1 MPSVDDTRARRWRLL
16 IWIVFVA
23 VTMAVSARQPG
34 WDLRGEYV
42 AARLI
47 AAGRASAL
55 YDQAAGDAARQQNSA
70 WSSAA
75 LSGGITDRVV
85 VSYIKTPLW
94 SWLMSPLA
102 GAVSFAVFRTIFAAL
117 SAMAMA
123 CLVFVAARQW
133 APRLMAPAWQ
143 AAILAALFLT
153 VPFFSSLVLSQTHV
167 LFVCLVVLAC
177 SAVLSGRP
185 LSAGALLAVAASVKI
200 TPVWVAVTWLIAG
213 RARAVA
219 GFALCS
225 CLLVALT
232 LLETGW
238 QIFGTFVQTL
248 QRFSGTVLLSGN
260 NCSLASVLLRKS
272 LNDDTAYR
280 WQTVPFPLWVNLV
293 SLAAVAAVAVIGGLL
308 DRRPG
313 VTPALQT
320 GGILTLVGATAF
332 SPLAWNHYFIVLIVP
347 VMLMLDASRGCARPF
362 WGLLV
367 FAVFALNVPPLAFTI
382 GAPLSIVAMRS
393 EFWAGM
399 LCLFA
404 LLVLSL
410 YQGKRFFFE
419 KKNQKTFAG
428 LG

>member
-1 MPSVDDTRARRWRLL
+1 MTEANEISAQKWRML
-16 IWIVFVA
+16 IWIAFVA
-23 VTMAVSARQPG
+23 LTMAVSARQPG

-47 AAGRASAL
+47 AAGEVSAL
-55 YDQAAGDAARQQNSA
+55 YDQAAGDAAKQQNSA

-75 LSGGITDRVV
+75 LAGGITDRVV

-123 CLVFVAARQW
+123 ALVFLTARQW
-133 APRLMAPAWQ
+133 APRLMAPGWQ
-143 AAILAALFLT
+143 AAILASLFLT

-167 LFVCLVVLAC
+167 LFVFLVVLAC
-177 SAVLSGRP
+177 IAALNDRP
-185 LSAGALLAVAASVKI
+185 LSGGALLALAASVKI
-200 TPVWVAVTWLIAG
+200 TPLWIAVTWLVGG
-213 RARAVA
+213 RARAAVS
-219 GFALCS
+219 FALCS

-260 NCSLASVLLRKS
+260 NCSLASVLLGKS
-272 LNDDTAYR
+272 LDEDTAYR
-280 WQTVPFPLWVNLV
+280 WQTVPFPLWANLV
-293 SLAAVAAVAVIGGLL
+293 SVGAVAAVAVIGGLL

-313 VTPALQT
+313 LPPELRT
-320 GGILTLVGATAF
+320 GAILTLVAATAF

-347 VMLMLDASRGCARPF
+347 VMLMLDASRGPARPF

-367 FAVFALNVPPLAFTI
+367 FFVFALDVPPLAFTI
-382 GAPLSIVAMRS
+382 GAPLPIVALRS
-393 EFWAGM
+393 EFWAAV

-404 LLVLSL
+404 LPALVVL
-410 YQGKRFFFE
+410 RR
-419 KKNQKTFAG
+419 KKDVLF
-428 LG
+428 